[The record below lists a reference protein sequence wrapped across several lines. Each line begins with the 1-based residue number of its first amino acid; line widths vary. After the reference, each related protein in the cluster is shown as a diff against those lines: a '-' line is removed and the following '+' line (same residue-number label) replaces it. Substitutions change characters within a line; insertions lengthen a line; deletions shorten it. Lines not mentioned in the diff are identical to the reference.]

1 MESKVLFNDSPGVA
15 VSYENLS
22 RTMLI
27 NSGAFGSDYAR
38 DSHFT
43 EAIYVLA
50 EMLSEMNLQFSGK
63 TQ

>member
-1 MESKVLFNDSPGVA
+1 MESKVLLNDSSGVD

-22 RTMLI
+22 QTMLI
-27 NSGAFGSDYAR
+27 NSGAFGSDYAI

-50 EMLSEMNLQFSGK
+50 EILSEMNLQFLGK